1 MPTSADLPT
10 TRQEVAKIVSFAV
23 DLDPK
28 LVPRSAQRLV
38 QALERDS
45 TVNVEEIEIEEDSD
59 RSFDNLLDAN
69 SELDESDDF
78 AIMDEEQVKR
88 IAAMLETAFDVEL
101 TTAVILANTNV
112 SVISRRIIGAR
123 SLATTSNSASG

>member
-38 QALERDS
+38 QALEKDS
-45 TVNVEEIEIEEDSD
+45 TINVEEIEIEEDLD
-59 RSFDNLLDAN
+59 RSFDNLLEAD
-69 SELDESDDF
+69 SEQDESDDF
-78 AIMDEEQVKR
+78 AIMDEEQAKR
-88 IAAMLETAFDVEL
+88 IAAMLEAAFDVEL